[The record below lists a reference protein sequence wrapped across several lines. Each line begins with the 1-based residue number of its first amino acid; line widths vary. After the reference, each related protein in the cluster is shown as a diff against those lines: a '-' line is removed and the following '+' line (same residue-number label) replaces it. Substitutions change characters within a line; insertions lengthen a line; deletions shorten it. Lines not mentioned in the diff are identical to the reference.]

1 MPERTSGFPRMS
13 AFSKILERTSRV
25 LRCESLLGGISVIS
39 YVIAVREHHVL
50 SRNSNE
56 TYNTFEREEGGGSE
70 EKVVNVQ
77 RNSVFRECVDVMPTL
92 FPTIVTLKEPTIMEL
107 EIS

>member
-1 MPERTSGFPRMS
+1 MESGRGGGGGGPVLPERTFGFPRMS

-56 TYNTFEREEGGGSE
+56 TDNTFEREEGGGE
-70 EKVVNVQ
+70 VRRKW
-77 RNSVFRECVDVMPTL
+77 
-92 FPTIVTLKEPTIMEL
+92 
-107 EIS
+107 